1 MTMGLRLKFNLVLLV
16 VFALGLGVTG
26 YISFDLLHKNAREEV
41 LRNAGV
47 MMEAALSMRGYTVAQ
62 VRPLLPYDP
71 EKFHP
76 QSVPAYAATE
86 IMSQLRKKYSDYAY
100 KEAALNPT
108 NPRNRAVEWENDIV
122 NSFRNNPDRG
132 EISGVRETPTG
143 LSLYLARPFQIKDKA
158 CLACHTTAEMAPA
171 AMVKIYGPN
180 NGFGWKHM
188 EVIGAQIVSV
198 PMSLPVENANRAF
211 YTFMASL
218 SAVFVALFVILNLM
232 MSLLIVRPITKMS
245 EAANEISTGNL
256 DIPEFPEKGGDEVS
270 LLAKSFNRMR
280 RSLEKAIELIDKK

>member
-1 MTMGLRLKFNLVLLV
+1 MGLRLKFNLVLLL

-26 YISFDLLHKNAREEV
+26 YISYDLLHKNAREEV

-62 VRPLLPYDP
+62 VGPLLPYS
-71 EKFHP
+71 EETFHR

-86 IMSQLRKKYSDYAY
+86 IMSELRKKYADYSY

-108 NPRNRAVEWENDIV
+108 NPRNRAVEWETDIV
-122 NSFRNNPDRG
+122 NAFRNAPDRS
-132 EISGVRETPTG
+132 EISGMRDTPTG
-143 LSLYLARPFQIKDKA
+143 RSLFLARPFQIKNKA
-158 CLACHTTAEMAPA
+158 CLACHTTAVQAPP

-198 PMSLPVENANRAF
+198 PMSLPIANANRAF

-218 SAVFVALFVILNLM
+218 SAVFVVLFIILNLM
-232 MSLLIVRPITKMS
+232 MSALIVRPITRMS
-245 EAANEISTGNL
+245 KAADEISTGNME
-256 DIPEFPEKGGDEVS
+256 IPEFSETGGDEVA
-270 LLAKSFNRMR
+270 LLRKSFNRMR
-280 RSLEKAIELIDKK
+280 RSLEKAIELIEK